1 MGKAQVSVFLCMNL
15 RKNKFDLC
23 QQLGQTHCRP
33 IRLHW
38 LLCATSE
45 LHMQLLFLLV
55 VLYFWLKMKK
65 NRGIPI
71 WKFVMRKVSLSLP
84 SLLYSLFWFFGFYQQ
99 TFISNMCVSVAA
111 GRHFFLVLFVL
122 LIFFCT
128 SCFSLS
134 FKLAHTQAQHHF
146 RIFHQIKFG
155 YKQFAVGFPGFSR
168 LALLVASQ
176 PNWHNKQWQWSRNR
190 MTDFPIW
197 FQFIRTC
204 FMFVCVSPFVLH
216 GKWVSDTSGCT
227 SPGIWICLG
236 SGCHT
241 WHNNVFFWGGILW
254 RQLVIFPMPPGD
266 WIIL

>member
-1 MGKAQVSVFLCMNL
+1 MKICYAKAFFVPSIAFVF
-15 RKNKFDLC
+15 
-23 QQLGQTHCRP
+23 
-33 IRLHW
+33 
-38 LLCATSE
+38 S
-45 LHMQLLFLLV
+45 LLV
-55 VLYFWLKMKK
+55 FRVLSANIYFQY
-65 NRGIPI
+65 
-71 WKFVMRKVSLSLP
+71 VC
-84 SLLYSLFWFFGFYQQ
+84 FGGCWQ
-99 TFISNMCVSVAA
+99 A
-111 GRHFFLVLFVL
+111 FFLVLFVL

-190 MTDFPIW
+190 VTDFPIW

-241 WHNNVFFWGGILW
+241 WHNNVFFGVAYYGGSSLYFPC
-254 RQLVIFPMPPGD
+254 RQETE
-266 WIIL
+266 